1 MSHSNFDHRHY
12 VVISADDVSNI
23 DFSQV
28 LETSADTL
36 RYSVDGTLTFVKY
49 EREEDESMPSSVAAC
64 TSKSQEYS
72 HAEILAILN
81 NEDQVWWEPI
91 EETP

>member
-1 MSHSNFDHRHY
+1 MSHSNFDNRHY
-12 VVISADDVSNI
+12 VIISADDVSNI

-28 LETSADTL
+28 METSADTL
-36 RYSVDGTLTFVKY
+36 RFSLDDTLTFVKY
-49 EREEDESMPSSVAAC
+49 EGEMPSSVTAC

-81 NEDQVWWEPI
+81 NEDQVWWKLM
-91 EETP
+91 EEAP

>member
-49 EREEDESMPSSVAAC
+49 EGDMPSSVTAC

-91 EETP
+91 EGMP

>member
-1 MSHSNFDHRHY
+1 MSHDNFDHRHY

-49 EREEDESMPSSVAAC
+49 DGDMPSSVTAC

-91 EETP
+91 EGLP

>member
-1 MSHSNFDHRHY
+1 MSHNNFDHRHW
-12 VVISADDVSNI
+12 VIISASDVSNI

-28 LETSADTL
+28 MEDSAQTM

-49 EREEDESMPSSVAAC
+49 EGDMPSSVTAC
-64 TSKSQEYS
+64 SSKSQEYS
-72 HAEILAILN
+72 HSEILAILN
-81 NEDQVWWEPI
+81 AEDQVWWV

>member
-1 MSHSNFDHRHY
+1 MAHSTFDHRHY

-49 EREEDESMPSSVAAC
+49 EGDMPSSVTAC

-81 NEDQVWWEPI
+81 AEDQVWWEPI
-91 EETP
+91 EGMP

>member
-1 MSHSNFDHRHY
+1 MSHSNFDNRHW
-12 VVISADDVSNI
+12 VIISASDVSNI

-28 LETSADTL
+28 LEDSAQTM

-49 EREEDESMPSSVAAC
+49 EGDMPSSVTAC

-81 NEDQVWWEPI
+81 NEDQVWWEEMP
-91 EETP
+91 

>member
-1 MSHSNFDHRHY
+1 MAHSAFDHRHY
-12 VVISADDVSNI
+12 VIISADDVPNI

-28 LETSADTL
+28 METSADTL
-36 RYSVDGTLTFVKY
+36 RFSVDGTLTFVKY
-49 EREEDESMPSSVAAC
+49 EGAMPASVTAC
-64 TSKSQEYS
+64 PSKSQEYS

>member
-49 EREEDESMPSSVAAC
+49 EGDMPSSVTAC

-91 EETP
+91 EGLP